1 MKIKKIIYML
11 VLILFVTA
19 CKDNKKQELVCE
31 QGELVDGACKIVEV
45 VDANIVCP
53 TGYTFNPEKGKC
65 VSTMK
70 IAAKT
75 VNTCSKGYVIGNEKW
90 CISEKKYDLIVTRV
104 CESDNI
110 KEGDTLSSTY
120 IAKSNLCY
128 EKLCVE
134 KSEDGKE
141 CLKYEEKSIPYKT
154 KKTCP
159 EKGMSKWE
167 GACRKLSWLYIDT
180 SCEVGELV
188 GDKCV
193 IENLTDASISCNEGY
208 VITDDF
214 KCQKTSYVEAVL
226 K

>member
-1 MKIKKIIYML
+1 MKNKLLYIVMFMLLICGCEDKK
-11 VLILFVTA
+11 
-19 CKDNKKQELVCE
+19 ELVCE
-31 QGELVDGACKIVEV
+31 QGTLVDGVCEIVEV
-45 VDANIVCP
+45 ADATILCP
-53 TGYTFNPEKGKC
+53 SGYTFNQEKGKC
-65 VSTMK
+65 SSTMT

-90 CISEKKYDLIVTRV
+90 CVSEKKYDMIVTRV

-120 IAKSNLCY
+120 IAPSNLCY

-134 KSEDGKE
+134 KNEDGTE
-141 CLKYEEKSIPYKT
+141 CLKYEEKTIPYKT
-154 KKTCP
+154 VKTCP

-167 GACRKLSWLYIDT
+167 GYCRKLSWLYVDT

-188 GDKCV
+188 KDKCV
-193 IENLTDASISCNEGY
+193 IENLTDASISCEEGY
-208 VITDDF
+208 SLTEDY
-214 KCQKTSYVEAVL
+214 KCQKFKYVEAIL